1 MEFQIRKI
9 KEKDYDLLVSWWKEW
24 GWDAVPK
31 DMLPS
36 NGGDGIMLEK
46 DVKPIIAGFVYFG
59 YDNIAWLDY
68 IVADKNA
75 ERLTRAKSLINLL
88 EVVEELVKKA
98 GKKYIITVTDNKSLM
113 STFVKKNWYVDKD
126 PLHKVVKIIK

>member
-1 MEFQIRKI
+1 MEFQARKI
-9 KEKDYDLLVSWWKEW
+9 EEKDYDLLVSWWKEW

-36 NGGDGIMLEK
+36 NGDDGIMLEK
-46 DVKPIIAGFVYFG
+46 DGKPIIAGFVYFG

-75 ERLTRAKSLINLL
+75 KRITRAKSLMTFL
-88 EVVEELVKKA
+88 EIVEEVVKKA
-98 GKKYIITVTDNKSLM
+98 GKKYIITVTENKSLI
-113 STFVKKNWYVDKD
+113 SSFKKRNWRIDD
-126 PLHKVVKIIK
+126 PLHKVIKMIK